1 MSEADPSWRESRL
14 KRAQVAAIAA
24 AGYPLIAAL
33 GSTLRFTVEGAEH
46 LDAPGAAGHPV
57 IYGFWHGRI
66 LPGTY
71 YFRNRGIIVI
81 TSSNFDGEW
90 IARIITRFGYGTA
103 RGSSSRRARA
113 AMLQLVRDVRAGR
126 PTAFTL
132 DGPRGPARA
141 AKPGAVFLARATG
154 APILP
159 FHLESDRFWELRSW
173 DRTQIPKPFA
183 RVALVI
189 GEPLYVPAGA
199 DDTAVEAHRAA
210 LHAVLERL
218 ERRALALVG
227 REASWRSSC

>member
-1 MSEADPSWRESRL
+1 VSDAEPSWRGSRV
-14 KRAQVAAIAA
+14 KRAQAAAIAA
-24 AGYPLIAAL
+24 VGYPLIAAL
-33 GSTLRFTVEGAEH
+33 GSTLRYIVEGAEH
-46 LDAPGAAGHPV
+46 LNAPRAAGHPL

-66 LPGTY
+66 LPGAY
-71 YFRNRGIIVI
+71 YFRRRGIVVI

-90 IARIITRFGYGTA
+90 IARIISRLGYGTA
-103 RGSSSRRARA
+103 RGSSSRRSRA
-113 AMLQLVRDVRAGR
+113 AMLQMIREVRAGR

-159 FHLESDRFWELRSW
+159 FHLEADRFWELRSW

-183 RVALVI
+183 RIALVI
-189 GEPLYVPAGA
+189 GEPLYVPADA
-199 DDTAVEAHRAA
+199 DAAAVEAHRAT

-227 REASWRSSC
+227 REA

>member
-1 MSEADPSWRESRL
+1 MSDAGPSWRESRL

-24 AGYPLIAAL
+24 VGYPLMAAL
-33 GSTLRFTVEGAEH
+33 GSTFRFIVEGAGH

-57 IYGFWHGRI
+57 IYGCWHGRI

-71 YFRNRGIIVI
+71 YLRNRGIVVI

-90 IARIITRFGYGTA
+90 IARILTRFGYGTA

-113 AMLQLVRDVRAGR
+113 AMLQMIRDVRAGK

-132 DGPRGPARA
+132 DGPRGPARE

-159 FHLESDRFWELRSW
+159 FHLEADRFWELRSW

-189 GEPLYVPAGA
+189 GEPIYVPADADGA
-199 DDTAVEAHRAA
+199 AVEAHRAR
-210 LHAVLERL
+210 LHDVLAGL
-218 ERRALALVG
+218 EGRARALVG
-227 REASWRSSC
+227 REA